1 MTVEGAR
8 THRWHHEPVRIKW
21 LLVGVVVVVAGAFL
35 LGIASQDVDSVGGE
49 GRPKPGVDANLAY
62 LTRCVRESQDLRD
75 LDLAGVTVG
84 PLVEDDSGKRIFGLT
99 RDRTFIDCGENG
111 GTGHSP
117 LSIPPPEEK
126 ARFAGKSYTQDATVI
141 VGYGQVARDVA
152 RLEAV
157 LPDGKVVRA
166 KIAGGLFAFVAD
178 GTDPGV
184 DAVLRAYDESGE
196 MIFESKPG

>member
-1 MTVEGAR
+1 
-8 THRWHHEPVRIKW
+8 VRIIW
-21 LLVGVVVVVAGAFL
+21 LLVGAVVVAAGAFL
-35 LGIASQDVDSVGGE
+35 LGIASQDVDTVGGE

-75 LDLAGVTVG
+75 LNLDAVKVG
-84 PLVEDDSGKRIFGLT
+84 PLVKDDSGNRIFGLT
-99 RDRTFIDCGENG
+99 KDRTFIDCGENG

-117 LSIPPPEEK
+117 LSVPPPGEK

-141 VGYGQVARDVA
+141 VGYGQVARDVT

-157 LPDGKVVRA
+157 LPDGQVVKAKV
-166 KIAGGLFAFVAD
+166 AGGLFAFVAD

-184 DAVLRAYDESGE
+184 DVVLRAYDKSGE
-196 MIFESKPG
+196 MVFESEPG